1 MQPFFLTAFVVSTSL
16 LAWESASVVAFT
28 ESTHSVR
35 GFARGGDVL
44 LSVRRAQVDVQY
56 SPSKRGRGDVIVVY
70 DPLTG
75 HYLWELTRLRS
86 DADPYSYLSELESG
100 RWAVYSGQ
108 DEMDGFFFPGELD
121 IQRGTSRAASLDAA
135 SAEVIAT
142 IGRRVSAGNDR
153 LSDEAAEVPLYR
165 AIGKPFACS
174 DPGEQGFSPNCS
186 FHAEKISSITREGDK
201 WRLVI
206 ENRWAQE
213 VILDSKFALVS
224 TQRIETPAQ

>member
-1 MQPFFLTAFVVSTSL
+1 
-16 LAWESASVVAFT
+16 
-28 ESTHSVR
+28 
-35 GFARGGDVL
+35 
-44 LSVRRAQVDVQY
+44 
-56 SPSKRGRGDVIVVY
+56 
-70 DPLTG
+70 
-75 HYLWELTRLRS
+75 
-86 DADPYSYLSELESG
+86 
-100 RWAVYSGQ
+100 
-108 DEMDGFFFPGELD
+108 MDGFFLPGELD